1 VLLSG
6 RFENILHVGLPSLD
20 ERHAILQLQQ
30 KKMPWHV
37 DIDIAHLAKAT
48 DGANAASI
56 VALCQAAAIQAMQR
70 IDATAD
76 SQVLVRFVWYLISA
90 TTLIFGHPSFS

>member
-1 VLLSG
+1 
-6 RFENILHVGLPSLD
+6 
-20 ERHAILQLQQ
+20 
-30 KKMPWHV
+30 MPWHV

-76 SQVLVRFVWYLISA
+76 SQLIEMEDFLVALQNA
-90 TTLIFGHPSFS
+90 SFDFSSS